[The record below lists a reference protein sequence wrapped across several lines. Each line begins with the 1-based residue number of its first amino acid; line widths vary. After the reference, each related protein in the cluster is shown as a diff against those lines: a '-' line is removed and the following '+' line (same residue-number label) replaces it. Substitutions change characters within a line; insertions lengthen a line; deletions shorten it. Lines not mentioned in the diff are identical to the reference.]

1 MRDAGGET
9 LMPVRFHLD
18 RYPPR
23 KEPVTGDG
31 TDAYGRIGID
41 ARRVTRDEAVEFMI
55 HHLVLATA
63 YYEATPNDEADVLNE
78 TVRILNNDIQREGP
92 ELTGARAFLAALNT
106 YYARLKKEQDE
117 EETA

>member
-1 MRDAGGET
+1 
-9 LMPVRFHLD
+9 MPIRLHLD
-18 RYPPR
+18 RYPPVQ
-23 KEPVTGDG
+23 KPVRSDG

-41 ARRVTRDEAVEFMI
+41 ARRVTCDEALEFMI

-63 YYEATPNDEADVLNE
+63 YYEATPNDEADVLSE
-78 TVRILNNDIQREGP
+78 VVRILNNDIQQEGP
-92 ELTGARAFLAALNT
+92 ELTGARAFLAALND

>member
-1 MRDAGGET
+1 
-9 LMPVRFHLD
+9 MPVRFHLD
-18 RYPPR
+18 RYPPVQ
-23 KEPVTGDG
+23 KPVRGDG

-63 YYEATPNDEADVLNE
+63 YYEATPNDEAAVLIE
-78 TVRILNNDIQREGP
+78 VVRILNNDFQKEGP
-92 ELTGARAFLAALNT
+92 ELTGARAFVAALND

-117 EETA
+117 EDAV